1 MDHLLDRFWLSARKL
16 LINSIEKKTLDPNTT
31 NIRCIQDVNLHFQ
44 ENVQVQSDICMDEN
58 GTDIYSTVRS
68 TEQI

>member
-1 MDHLLDRFWLSARKL
+1 MLSHLFPVM
-16 LINSIEKKTLDPNTT
+16 I
-31 NIRCIQDVNLHFQ
+31 
-44 ENVQVQSDICMDEN
+44 MDEN

>member
-1 MDHLLDRFWLSARKL
+1 MYNADPRSQEFMDGVHSLLRAAEANKRDGFMCCPCA
-16 LINSIEKKTLDPNTT
+16 
-31 NIRCIQDVNLHFQ
+31 V
-44 ENVQVQSDICMDEN
+44 CMDEN